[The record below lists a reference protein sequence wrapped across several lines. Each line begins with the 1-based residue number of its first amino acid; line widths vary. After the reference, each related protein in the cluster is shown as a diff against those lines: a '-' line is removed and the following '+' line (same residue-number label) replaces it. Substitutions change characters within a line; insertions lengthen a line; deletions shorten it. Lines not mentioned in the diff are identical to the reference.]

1 MIDEKVQWATTELN
15 SKFGNKKEAGKILLE
30 VIADLRAQ
38 LESAKTLA
46 KKAPAKKTPAKKA
59 PAKKAPA
66 KKPTTR
72 RKTAKK

>member
-38 LESAKTLA
+38 LESGKTL
-46 KKAPAKKTPAKKA
+46 
-59 PAKKAPA
+59 AKKAPA

>member
-15 SKFGNKKEAGKILLE
+15 SKFGNHKQAGKILLG

-38 LESAKTLA
+38 LESAKT
-46 KKAPAKKTPAKKA
+46 PAKKEPAKKA

-66 KKPTTR
+66 KKAPAKKTTTR
-72 RKTAKK
+72 KKATKK

>member
-46 KKAPAKKTPAKKA
+46 KKAPAKKTPAKK
-59 PAKKAPA
+59 
-66 KKPTTR
+66 PTTR

>member
-15 SKFGNKKEAGKILLE
+15 SKFGNHKQAGKILLG

-38 LESAKTLA
+38 LESAKAPEKKASA
-46 KKAPAKKTPAKKA
+46 KKAPAKKA

-66 KKPTTR
+66 KKTTTR
-72 RKTAKK
+72 KKATKK